1 MTGMDEAR
9 VPAQPEFRARGLL
22 VMLALVLVGLS
33 VSAGYFFWSLTSK
46 ASATWKIIDARKRE
60 IAEAPTTPEGRLAN
74 WLKFG
79 APQIHHRLEIMR
91 YSAAQPWL
99 VTHAVRTA
107 GGDDGRVEIYGIDLT
122 GLPVSIARV
131 ESSTVHVK
139 LPMPRRLSI
148 GPLTGDNAVAVP
160 VAARADLVPDPVE
173 RAKFLVH
180 FALDDLSGA
189 LERDIPG
196 AKLAI
201 EIGPETSFDEIS
213 AGSAAK

>member
-1 MTGMDEAR
+1 MVEVG

-60 IAEAPTTPEGRLAN
+60 LAEAPTSPEGRLAN

-79 APQIHHRLEIMR
+79 APLIHNSLLQRR
-91 YSAAQPWL
+91 FSAAQPWL
-99 VTHAVRTA
+99 VTHAVRT
-107 GGDDGRVEIYGIDLT
+107 GDEDDGRVEIYGIDFT
-122 GLPVSIARV
+122 NLPVTIARI
-131 ESSTVHVK
+131 EGSTVHVK
-139 LPMPRRLSI
+139 LPMPRRLAV
-148 GPLTGDNAVAVP
+148 GPLTGDNAVSVP
-160 VAARADLVPDPVE
+160 VAARADLAPDPVE

-180 FALDDLSGA
+180 FALDGLSGA

-196 AKLAI
+196 AKIAI
-201 EIGPETSFDEIS
+201 EIGPEKSFEEIS